1 MEKKNPYKFTLGFDK
16 TKPTHV
22 CAAEILNSVR
32 DKADLIA
39 SAVVAHI
46 DGGSTEK
53 GAVLNQEALQIMM
66 LELVKQEVEKA
77 MQNYFSKQEN
87 VQVEEETE
95 EDVIEKQKI
104 SEFVLAPEVAK
115 SVRDA
120 MSAFRNIEKKK
131 EASDFECFFFVAHLC
146 QFTGTPQIS
155 HRFLTDFIRI
165 IKSQI
170 LSEKGLI
177 EWILFFQCRKKP
189 THGA

>member
-104 SEFVLAPEVAK
+104 SECVLAPEVAK

-120 MSAFRNIEKKK
+120 MSAFRN
-131 EASDFECFFFVAHLC
+131 
-146 QFTGTPQIS
+146 
-155 HRFLTDFIRI
+155 R
-165 IKSQI
+165 
-170 LSEKGLI
+170 
-177 EWILFFQCRKKP
+177 
-189 THGA
+189 

>member
-87 VQVEEETE
+87 VQVEEEIE

-120 MSAFRNIEKKK
+120 MSAFRN
-131 EASDFECFFFVAHLC
+131 
-146 QFTGTPQIS
+146 
-155 HRFLTDFIRI
+155 R
-165 IKSQI
+165 
-170 LSEKGLI
+170 
-177 EWILFFQCRKKP
+177 
-189 THGA
+189 

>member
-22 CAAEILNSVR
+22 RAAEILNSVR

-104 SEFVLAPEVAK
+104 SEFVLALEVAK

-120 MSAFRNIEKKK
+120 MSAFRN
-131 EASDFECFFFVAHLC
+131 
-146 QFTGTPQIS
+146 
-155 HRFLTDFIRI
+155 R
-165 IKSQI
+165 
-170 LSEKGLI
+170 
-177 EWILFFQCRKKP
+177 
-189 THGA
+189 

>member
-1 MEKKNPYKFTLGFDK
+1 MVEKKNPYKFTLGFDK

-22 CAAEILNSVR
+22 RAAEILNSVR

-120 MSAFRNIEKKK
+120 MSAFRN
-131 EASDFECFFFVAHLC
+131 
-146 QFTGTPQIS
+146 
-155 HRFLTDFIRI
+155 R
-165 IKSQI
+165 
-170 LSEKGLI
+170 
-177 EWILFFQCRKKP
+177 
-189 THGA
+189 

>member
-115 SVRDA
+115 RVRDA
-120 MSAFRNIEKKK
+120 MSAFRN
-131 EASDFECFFFVAHLC
+131 
-146 QFTGTPQIS
+146 
-155 HRFLTDFIRI
+155 R
-165 IKSQI
+165 
-170 LSEKGLI
+170 
-177 EWILFFQCRKKP
+177 
-189 THGA
+189 

>member
-1 MEKKNPYKFTLGFDK
+1 MEKKSPYKFTLGFDK

-120 MSAFRNIEKKK
+120 MSAFRN
-131 EASDFECFFFVAHLC
+131 
-146 QFTGTPQIS
+146 
-155 HRFLTDFIRI
+155 R
-165 IKSQI
+165 
-170 LSEKGLI
+170 
-177 EWILFFQCRKKP
+177 
-189 THGA
+189 

>member
-87 VQVEEETE
+87 VKVEEETE

-120 MSAFRNIEKKK
+120 MSAFRN
-131 EASDFECFFFVAHLC
+131 
-146 QFTGTPQIS
+146 
-155 HRFLTDFIRI
+155 R
-165 IKSQI
+165 
-170 LSEKGLI
+170 
-177 EWILFFQCRKKP
+177 
-189 THGA
+189 

>member
-1 MEKKNPYKFTLGFDK
+1 MEKKNSYKFTLGFDK

-95 EDVIEKQKI
+95 EDVIENQKI

-120 MSAFRNIEKKK
+120 MSAFRN
-131 EASDFECFFFVAHLC
+131 
-146 QFTGTPQIS
+146 
-155 HRFLTDFIRI
+155 R
-165 IKSQI
+165 
-170 LSEKGLI
+170 
-177 EWILFFQCRKKP
+177 
-189 THGA
+189 

>member
-1 MEKKNPYKFTLGFDK
+1 MINVEKKNPYKFTLGFDK

-120 MSAFRNIEKKK
+120 MSAFRN
-131 EASDFECFFFVAHLC
+131 
-146 QFTGTPQIS
+146 
-155 HRFLTDFIRI
+155 R
-165 IKSQI
+165 
-170 LSEKGLI
+170 
-177 EWILFFQCRKKP
+177 
-189 THGA
+189 

>member
-22 CAAEILNSVR
+22 RAAEILNSVR

-104 SEFVLAPEVAK
+104 SEFVLAPEIAK

-120 MSAFRNIEKKK
+120 MSAFRN
-131 EASDFECFFFVAHLC
+131 
-146 QFTGTPQIS
+146 
-155 HRFLTDFIRI
+155 R
-165 IKSQI
+165 
-170 LSEKGLI
+170 
-177 EWILFFQCRKKP
+177 
-189 THGA
+189 

>member
-16 TKPTHV
+16 TKPSHV
-22 CAAEILNSVR
+22 RAAEILNSVR

-46 DGGSTEK
+46 DGGSTEE

-77 MQNYFSKQEN
+77 MQNYSSKQEN

-120 MSAFRNIEKKK
+120 MSAFRN
-131 EASDFECFFFVAHLC
+131 
-146 QFTGTPQIS
+146 
-155 HRFLTDFIRI
+155 R
-165 IKSQI
+165 
-170 LSEKGLI
+170 
-177 EWILFFQCRKKP
+177 
-189 THGA
+189 

>member
-22 CAAEILNSVR
+22 RAAEILNSVR

-120 MSAFRNIEKKK
+120 MSAFRN
-131 EASDFECFFFVAHLC
+131 
-146 QFTGTPQIS
+146 
-155 HRFLTDFIRI
+155 R
-165 IKSQI
+165 
-170 LSEKGLI
+170 
-177 EWILFFQCRKKP
+177 
-189 THGA
+189 

>member
-16 TKPTHV
+16 TKLTHV
-22 CAAEILNSVR
+22 RAAEILNSVR
-32 DKADLIA
+32 DKAD
-39 SAVVAHI
+39 
-46 DGGSTEK
+46 
-53 GAVLNQEALQIMM
+53 LQIMM

-120 MSAFRNIEKKK
+120 MSAFRN
-131 EASDFECFFFVAHLC
+131 
-146 QFTGTPQIS
+146 
-155 HRFLTDFIRI
+155 R
-165 IKSQI
+165 
-170 LSEKGLI
+170 
-177 EWILFFQCRKKP
+177 
-189 THGA
+189 

>member
-1 MEKKNPYKFTLGFDK
+1 VEKKNPYKFTLGFDK

-120 MSAFRNIEKKK
+120 MSAFRN
-131 EASDFECFFFVAHLC
+131 
-146 QFTGTPQIS
+146 
-155 HRFLTDFIRI
+155 R
-165 IKSQI
+165 
-170 LSEKGLI
+170 
-177 EWILFFQCRKKP
+177 
-189 THGA
+189 

>member
-1 MEKKNPYKFTLGFDK
+1 VEKKNPYKFTLGFDK

-22 CAAEILNSVR
+22 RAAEILNSVR

-120 MSAFRNIEKKK
+120 MSAFRN
-131 EASDFECFFFVAHLC
+131 
-146 QFTGTPQIS
+146 
-155 HRFLTDFIRI
+155 R
-165 IKSQI
+165 
-170 LSEKGLI
+170 
-177 EWILFFQCRKKP
+177 
-189 THGA
+189 

>member
-16 TKPTHV
+16 TKPSHV
-22 CAAEILNSVR
+22 RATEILNSVK

-120 MSAFRNIEKKK
+120 MSAFRN
-131 EASDFECFFFVAHLC
+131 
-146 QFTGTPQIS
+146 
-155 HRFLTDFIRI
+155 R
-165 IKSQI
+165 
-170 LSEKGLI
+170 
-177 EWILFFQCRKKP
+177 
-189 THGA
+189 

>member
-22 CAAEILNSVR
+22 CAAEIVNSVR

-120 MSAFRNIEKKK
+120 MSAFRN
-131 EASDFECFFFVAHLC
+131 
-146 QFTGTPQIS
+146 
-155 HRFLTDFIRI
+155 R
-165 IKSQI
+165 
-170 LSEKGLI
+170 
-177 EWILFFQCRKKP
+177 
-189 THGA
+189 